1 MPIRI
6 DKYIAD
12 ALNVSRK
19 QARILIAKGRVFV
32 NEKPLFDSGTNIEDS
47 VDSIM
52 VDGQKINYQ
61 KYYYFLLNKP
71 AGYISAKTD
80 DKTPTV
86 IDLFIG
92 YERAE
97 LFPVGR
103 LDKDT
108 TGTMIITNNGLLT
121 HRLINPKFNVEK
133 EYAVTV
139 NFPLKESLIHDFL
152 TGFSINDEFMT
163 KPAILTII
171 DDFHARVIMT
181 EGKYHQIKR
190 MFKHFG
196 YEVMQL
202 DRVRFATLSASDLA
216 LGSYRNLT
224 IEEINKLFRIV
235 NL

>member
-6 DKYIAD
+6 DKYISD
-12 ALNVSRK
+12 SLNVSRK

-32 NEKPLFDSGTNIEDS
+32 NEKVIFDNGINIEDS
-47 VDSIM
+47 LDSII

-80 DKTPTV
+80 AHTPTI
-86 IDLFIG
+86 IDLFVG
-92 YERAE
+92 YERAQ

-108 TGTMIITNNGLLT
+108 TGTIIITNNGLLT

-139 NFPLKESLIHDFL
+139 NFPLKESLIDYFSQ
-152 TGFSINDEFMT
+152 GFSINDEFIT
-163 KPAILTII
+163 KPAKLMII
-171 DDFHARVIMT
+171 DDFHARVVVT
-181 EGKYHQIKR
+181 EGKYHQVKR

-196 YEVMQL
+196 YEVL
-202 DRVRFATLSASDLA
+202 ALERVRFAFLSANNLA
-216 LGSYRNLT
+216 PGTFRNLT
-224 IEEINKLFRIV
+224 SDEINQLFRIV